1 MREMIVTAKEVLSK
15 GAGRKPIL
23 VLVSEEERRVIK
35 SKSAMV
41 GHSLSSYLRS
51 LGMGYS
57 PPSRVDNDK
66 VRELMS
72 VNADLARLGNLLK
85 LWLSDDEKARGF
97 SREQIQ
103 SLLDVLMDT
112 AKTLRQKSRK
122 ILKD

>member
-1 MREMIVTAKEVLSK
+1 
-15 GAGRKPIL
+15 
-23 VLVSEEERRVIK
+23 
-35 SKSAMV
+35 
-41 GHSLSSYLRS
+41 
-51 LGMGYS
+51 
-57 PPSRVDNDK
+57 
-66 VRELMS
+66 MS
-72 VNADLARLGNLLK
+72 VNADLARLGNLLN

>member
-1 MREMIVTAKEVLSK
+1 
-15 GAGRKPIL
+15 
-23 VLVSEEERRVIK
+23 
-35 SKSAMV
+35 
-41 GHSLSSYLRS
+41 
-51 LGMGYS
+51 MGYS

>member
-1 MREMIVTAKEVLSK
+1 MMTKTKEVLSK
-15 GAGRKPIL
+15 GSGRKPIL
-23 VLVSEEERRVIK
+23 VLVSEEERGVIK
-35 SKSAMV
+35 AKSAMV

-57 PPSRVDNDK
+57 PPSRVDNAK

-112 AKTLRQKSRK
+112 AKTLRQKADK

>member
-1 MREMIVTAKEVLSK
+1 MMTKTKEIDPPEVRKRYYVFMFKHEHDVVEAKAK
-15 GAGRKPIL
+15 
-23 VLVSEEERRVIK
+23 
-35 SKSAMV
+35 MV
-41 GHSLSSYLRS
+41 RHTFSSYLRS

-57 PPSRVDNDK
+57 PPSRVDNDR
-66 VRELMS
+66 VIELMS